1 MSYPQPHAATLA
13 ALVLAAS
20 AAPSQALTW
29 SYFDTAGYDANG
41 LPASLIEVP
50 LPATLPSDIAA
61 RLPEGL
67 DINQNRAEKQFLTD
81 NLGANIHLLEDA
93 ELTLVAVGGTTDF
106 ANAVGFFSYPTA
118 NVPATAAALNT
129 QIVFPNFPA
138 LQPGQGVALGRFKAG
153 TSVGFTLVA
162 NGWTGATV
170 NPNQPAQ
177 DIFYTIRALNPETP
191 SNDGNSHLNAHTVLL
206 SSPADNLL
214 VLGFEDAYR
223 HPSNKDKTKPQRS
236 DDDFNDVLLAIKVS
250 PVSNV
255 DLGAVAAL
263 DPVTKDSDGDTLP
276 DDLDAFPLD
285 PERAARRFT
294 PNAAGFGFLAFEDLW
309 PKKGDFDMNDLVV
322 AYRAVETL
330 NPRNEIVDLKLIYE
344 IRARGAGTDNGFAV
358 HFPGLSRDA
367 IDTTRT
373 TLTVGNKAPVAL
385 ALESGQNEAV
395 FILATNVTPLT
406 ATGQAFPCSM
416 MNSVAKCPRSPAVP
430 LVAEIHFKQPLSRSQ
445 LGEAPYNPFIY
456 RTTKRGLEVHLVDHP
471 PTAKADLRLFGT
483 LEDRSDLGAGRTYR
497 TADDQ
502 PWALDVP
509 ETWRHPTEWNS
520 ITKAYPDFAPWALS
534 AGTSAGDW
542 YQSRM
547 VEPLIFK

>member
-1 MSYPQPHAATLA
+1 MSYPQPSAATLA

-20 AAPSQALTW
+20 ASPSQAVTW

-41 LPASLIEVP
+41 LPAHLIEVS

-67 DINQNRAEKQFLTD
+67 DINQNRNEKQFLTD

-118 NVPATAAALNT
+118 NVPTTAAALNT
-129 QIVFPNFPA
+129 RIVFPNFPA
-138 LQPGQGVALGRFKAG
+138 LRPGQGVTLGRFKAG

-162 NGWTGATV
+162 NGWTGNTV
-170 NPNQPAQ
+170 NPNPSAQ
-177 DIFYTIRALNPETP
+177 ELFYTIRALNPETP

-223 HPSNKDKTKPQRS
+223 HPSNKNATKPLRS

-263 DPVTKDSDGDTLP
+263 DPVSKDSDGDTIP
-276 DDLDAFPLD
+276 DELDAFPLD
-285 PERAARRFT
+285 PERAARRFY
-294 PNAAGFGFLAFEDLW
+294 PNAAGYGFLAFEDLW
-309 PKKGDFDMNDLVV
+309 PKKGDFDMNDLGV
-322 AYRAVETL
+322 AYRVIETL
-330 NPRNEIVDLKLIYE
+330 NAHNEITDLKLLYE
-344 IRARGAGTDNGFAV
+344 IRARGAGSDNGFGL

-367 IDTTRT
+367 IDLAHT
-373 TLTVGNKAPVAL
+373 TLTLGDKAPVAL
-385 ALESGQNEAV
+385 PVESGQSDAV
-395 FILATNVTPLT
+395 FIFSTNVTTLT
-406 ATGQAFPCSM
+406 NTGLAFPCSM
-416 MNSVAKCPRSPAVP
+416 FNTVTKCPRSAPVP
-430 LVAEIHFKQPLSRSQ
+430 LVAEIHFKQPLTQAQ

-471 PTAKADLRLFGT
+471 PTAKADLKLFGT
-483 LEDRSDLGAGRTYR
+483 LDDRTDLAAGRTYR
-497 TADDQ
+497 TLDDQ

-509 ETWRHPTEWNS
+509 DTWRYPTEWNS
-520 ITKAYPDFAPWALS
+520 VAKAYPDFGVWALS
-534 AGTSAGDW
+534 AGTKAANW

-547 VEPLIFK
+547 DEPLIFK

>member
-1 MSYPQPHAATLA
+1 MSYPQSHAAALA

-20 AAPSQALTW
+20 AAPSQAITW
-29 SYFDTAGYDANG
+29 QYLDSYNALG
-41 LPASLIEVP
+41 VP
-50 LPATLPSDIAA
+50 SKLQDLSATLPTGLLADIRK
-61 RLPEGL
+61 RLPETK
-67 DINQNRAEKQFLTD
+67 DIRTNDPKLITD
-81 NLGANIHLLEDA
+81 DLGANLILLEDA
-93 ELTLVAVGGTTDF
+93 EITVAFIDEGAGYRNALGYFTFDPGNKPKAFSELTTK
-106 ANAVGFFSYPTA
+106 
-118 NVPATAAALNT
+118 
-129 QIVFPNFPA
+129 IMFPNFSLPT
-138 LQPGQGVALGRFKAG
+138 LGGMKYGDAVQLGKFKAG
-153 TSVGFTLVA
+153 TAVGFTIVS
-162 NGWTGATV
+162 NGWTGSVV
-170 NPNQPAQ
+170 NPNQATNA
-177 DIFYTIRALNPETP
+177 IFTTLKALNPEKPTASDP
-191 SNDGNSHLNAHTVLL
+191 NLNAHTVLL
-206 SSPADNLL
+206 SKPEAGLL
-214 VLGFEDAYR
+214 VLGFEDLNRAGGD
-223 HPSNKDKTKPQRS
+223 H
-236 DDDFNDVLLAIKVS
+236 DFNDVLIAIQVTPFS
-250 PVSNV
+250 AIDRTQVQ
-255 DLGAVAAL
+255 AL
-263 DPVTKDSDGDTLP
+263 VKTVVLDSDGDSIP
-276 DDLDAFPLD
+276 DTLDAFPLD
-285 PERAARRFT
+285 PERAARRFS
-294 PNAAGFGFLAFEDLW
+294 PNATGFGSLAFEDLW

-330 NPRNEIVDLKLIYE
+330 NARNEIVDLKLIYE
-344 IRARGAGTDNGFAV
+344 IRARGAGADNGFAV
-358 HFPGLSRDA
+358 HFPGLSRDVV
-367 IDTTRT
+367 DTSRT
-373 TLTVGNKAPVAL
+373 TLTVGDKAPVAL
-385 ALESGQNEAV
+385 ALESGQSDAV
-395 FILATNVTPLT
+395 FILSTNVTPLT

-483 LEDRSDLGAGRTYR
+483 LDDRSDLGAGRTYR